1 MHTQSHFRDVAR
13 LLGTATGRLL
23 RSPSTSSMIVHRIQ
37 QVVAMR
43 GHMEHGKNVPNVYV
57 HGATNDGQCYLEFLL
72 TFVRIMK

>member
-23 RSPSTSSMIVHRIQ
+23 RSPSTSSTTVHRIQ

-43 GHMEHGKNVPNVYV
+43 GHMEH
-57 HGATNDGQCYLEFLL
+57 
-72 TFVRIMK
+72 